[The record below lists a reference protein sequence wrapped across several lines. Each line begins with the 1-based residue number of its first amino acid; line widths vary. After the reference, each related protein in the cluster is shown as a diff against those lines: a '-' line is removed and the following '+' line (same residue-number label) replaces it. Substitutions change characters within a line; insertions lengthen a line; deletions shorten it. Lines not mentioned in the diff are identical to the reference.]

1 MNAEWHSA
9 IVKGIPYLFHH
20 CRQLANERKHHGK
33 PPEMEYVLARGCLGG
48 FFVKVVRLPAH
59 MWCSRGVTCA
69 RYVEMGI
76 GGEATVTKA
85 EVDNWFREMLKVAQ
99 QTYCLK
105 LQFRSLRAIPSDVL
119 HLENLRELD
128 VVGNTLVRAQ
138 TCRSERT
145 RQANLDPCYC
155 AVSVTCLF
163 MRLCAVVQEVI
174 PSTLRHFHG
183 LRRLVLRSN
192 RTRYIEPEVS
202 AGLGLGFG

>member
-138 TCRSERT
+138 TCRSVGPF
-145 RQANLDPCYC
+145 L
-155 AVSVTCLF
+155 
-163 MRLCAVVQEVI
+163 LCCECDW
-174 PSTLRHFHG
+174 
-183 LRRLVLRSN
+183 LVREALCGCTGGHSIDAAALPRSAA
-192 RTRYIEPEVS
+192 
-202 AGLGLGFG
+202 AGAT